1 MILYINSIKLGIP
14 TFSILYVNDIKKINA
29 TSMDSVILAFFFF
42 NVEYGIKKYKP
53 LIILN
58 KFFSY

>member
-1 MILYINSIKLGIP
+1 
-14 TFSILYVNDIKKINA
+14 
-29 TSMDSVILAFFFF
+29 MDSVILASFFL
-42 NVEYGIKKYKP
+42 NIEYGINKYKP